1 MIAAA
6 DTPIK
11 RASITELTFAEL
23 ESLVEEIQER
33 RMKSQTMYQEA
44 LAAKAAIKEEKDRK
58 LYQQRLTQIEKSLK
72 SVNTQCDKIAKYMN
86 EIKLL
91 RLTVGDLA

>member
-33 RMKSQTMYQEA
+33 RMRSQTMYQEA

-58 LYQQRLTQIEKSLK
+58 LYQQRLTQIEKCLK
-72 SVNTQCDKIAKYMN
+72 SANNACDKLAKYMN
-86 EIKLL
+86 EVKLL

>member
-6 DTPIK
+6 DTPIQ
-11 RASITELTFAEL
+11 RANISQLTFAEL

-44 LAAKAAIKEEKDRK
+44 LHAKAAIKAEKDKK
-58 LYQQRLTQIEKSLK
+58 LYEQRLVQVEKCLK
-72 SVNTQCDKIAKYMN
+72 SANNACDKLSKYMN